1 MSDPAQTLITDLS
14 WGKIEVRVD
23 GEKRR
28 YRDAKIWPGGAREW
42 DWNETGTDHGI
53 GIQIADV
60 KEIVKNGAEIVILS
74 RGQNR
79 RLQVQEE
86 TTRYLEDRGVDYHIE
101 ETNQAVEHFNTLS
114 REGKAVGGVFHST
127 C

>member
-1 MSDPAQTLITDLS
+1 MSDPAQTLITYLS
-14 WGKIEVRVD
+14 WGKIEVRAD
-23 GEKRR
+23 GEKRS